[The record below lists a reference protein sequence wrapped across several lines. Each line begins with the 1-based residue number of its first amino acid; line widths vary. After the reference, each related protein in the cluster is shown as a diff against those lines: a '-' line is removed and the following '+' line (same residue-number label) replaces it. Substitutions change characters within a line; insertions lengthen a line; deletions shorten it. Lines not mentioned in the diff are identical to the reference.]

1 MAECVDANLVCGLLL
16 DEDGLGGGDAAGA
29 GEAVRQRDGGLLQLP
44 GAAPRHLLH
53 VRPVSLD
60 LDLSPRAC
68 GNLLLHLHTVGYSDM
83 FANSFHAMR
92 FNKNSFHIRP
102 NSNLQD

>member
-1 MAECVDANLVCGLLL
+1 MTCVDVDLVCGLLL
-16 DEDGLGGGDAAGA
+16 DEDCLGGGDAAGA

-60 LDLSPRAC
+60 LDLRPRAC
-68 GNLLLHLHTVGYSDM
+68 GHLLLHLHAGGD
-83 FANSFHAMR
+83 
-92 FNKNSFHIRP
+92 IP
-102 NSNLQD
+102 NCLLTLSMQ